1 MHIIKVLNVIYVIT
15 NFCSTDH
22 HDHPVS
28 QEVLEHTTRAPV
40 ATLYTT
46 ASKDFGQARQ
56 ILETMQVILMLVR

>member
-1 MHIIKVLNVIYVIT
+1 MHIIKVLNVINVIT